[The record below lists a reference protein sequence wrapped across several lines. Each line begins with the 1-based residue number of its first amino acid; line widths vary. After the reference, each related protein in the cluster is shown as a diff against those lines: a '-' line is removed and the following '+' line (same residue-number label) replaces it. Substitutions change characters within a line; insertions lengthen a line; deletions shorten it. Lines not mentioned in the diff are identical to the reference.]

1 MRSINNPTDNLDQ
14 QAANENA
21 DSLSGALL
29 KKEDK
34 TPVGVHTVQGEVLR
48 MERNNYLVRT
58 YIGDVIHLYL
68 DDNSQVIWTVRP
80 GDRIVA
86 MVDDLG
92 HVLMIQP
99 DQ

>member
-1 MRSINNPTDNLDQ
+1 MRSINNPAEDSEQ
-14 QAANENA
+14 QAANERA
-21 DSLSGALL
+21 DSLSGALS
-29 KKEDK
+29 KKEDT

-48 MERNNYLVRT
+48 IEHYNYLVRT

-68 DDNSQVIWTVRP
+68 DDHSQVIWSVWP